1 MSARLPAVEP
11 YRVRRAELWLGT
23 LVDVAAEASSA
34 RVLESGVAAAFA
46 AVARVHRTMS
56 AHDTDSE
63 LSRVNRGAARAWQRV
78 SCDLREVLA
87 CALDVAARSRGT
99 FDPTVGREM
108 AALGYIRAEG
118 PPRGANC
125 APTEGSA
132 AAEPQAWGSNIR
144 AEGPPRGA
152 NCAPTGGS
160 AAAKPQAW
168 GSCYLP
174 QTTTV
179 GSSASWRDVEL
190 RDDRVRFV
198 RPLALD
204 LGGIA
209 KGYAVDCAI
218 AALRAEGVTS
228 ARVNAGGDLRVLGN
242 KSEIVHVRT
251 GGPQGALL
259 PLCALAD
266 GALATSAYG
275 GQRASAGGRF
285 ATSLIDPRVRL
296 PVMSTRTVSVVAPTC
311 MIADALTK
319 VVLLR
324 GARAAPIVAAYRAS
338 AAILSPAAGRWRCTY
353 LPRASAGV
361 AA

>member
-1 MSARLPAVEP
+1 MSARLPADER

-23 LVDVAAEASSA
+23 LVDVAAEAPSA
-34 RVLESGVAAAFA
+34 HALLSGVAAAFA
-46 AVARVHRTMS
+46 AIARVHRALS
-56 AHDTDSE
+56 AHDQDSE
-63 LSRVNRGAARAWQRV
+63 LSRVNRSAARAWQPV
-78 SCDLREVLA
+78 SRDLREVLA

-125 APTEGSA
+125 APT
-132 AAEPQAWGSNIR
+132 
-144 AEGPPRGA
+144 
-152 NCAPTGGS
+152 GGI
-160 AAAKPQAW
+160 AAAKLQAW
-168 GSCYLP
+168 GSCHLP
-174 QTTTV
+174 PATDIE
-179 GSSASWRDVEL
+179 SAASWRDVDL
-190 RDDRVRFV
+190 RDDRVRFA

-218 AALRAEGVTS
+218 AALRAEGVTR
-228 ARVNAGGDLRVLGN
+228 ARVNAGGDLRVFGAER
-242 KSEIVHVRT
+242 EIVHVRT
-251 GGPQGALL
+251 GGPRGALL
-259 PLCALAD
+259 PLCAIAD
-266 GALATSAYG
+266 GAVATSSYG
-275 GQRASAGGRF
+275 GQRVSAGGRL
-285 ATSLIDPRVRL
+285 ATPLIDPRVRL

-324 GARAAPIVAAYRAS
+324 GARASPIVAAYRAS
-338 AAILSPAAGRWRCTY
+338 AAILSPAAGRWRCSY
-353 LPRASAGV
+353 LPRSSARV

>member
-1 MSARLPAVEP
+1 MSARSPAVEP

-23 LVDVAAEASSA
+23 LVDVAAEAPSA

-56 AHDTDSE
+56 AHDFDSE
-63 LSRVNRGAARAWQRV
+63 LSRVNRAAAGAWQPV

-108 AALGYIRAEG
+108 AALGF
-118 PPRGANC
+118 
-125 APTEGSA
+125 
-132 AAEPQAWGSNIR
+132 
-144 AEGPPRGA
+144 
-152 NCAPTGGS
+152 
-160 AAAKPQAW
+160 
-168 GSCYLP
+168 LP
-174 QTTTV
+174 QTPDV

-190 RDDRVRFV
+190 RDDRVRFA

-218 AALRAEGVTS
+218 AALRAEGVTN
-228 ARVNAGGDLRVLGN
+228 ARVNAGGDLRVLGE
-242 KSEIVHVRT
+242 KSEIVHVRS
-251 GGPQGALL
+251 GGPRGALL
-259 PLCALAD
+259 PLCAIAD
-266 GALATSAYG
+266 GAVATSAYG
-275 GQRASAGGRF
+275 GQRVSTGGRF
-285 ATSLIDPRVRL
+285 ATPLIDPRVRL
-296 PVMSTRTVSVVAPTC
+296 PVMSTRTVSVIAPTC

-324 GARAAPIVAAYRAS
+324 GARAAGIVAGYRAS

-353 LPRASAGV
+353 LPRPSARV